1 MNKLIETLDN
11 CKAILSD
18 YYENDLAE
26 AVNEYDVENQ
36 IDNIHRIM
44 LMIMPN
50 EFKFARQCSCCEEG
64 MNDGYVINGGGE
76 YYCSD
81 ECLHTKHTADE
92 IKEMEMGEECNY
104 WTEWDSDSDMEYIL
118 VRNILIHVGEE

>member
-44 LMIMPN
+44 LMIMPK

-81 ECLHTKHTADE
+81 ECLNTKYTANE
-92 IKEMEMGEECNY
+92 VKEMEMGEDDNY
-104 WTEWDSDSDMEYIL
+104 YTHWESDSDMEYIL

>member
-1 MNKLIETLDN
+1 MNKLIQTLDN

-50 EFKFARQCSCCEEG
+50 EFKFARQCSCCEDG
-64 MNDGYVINGGGE
+64 MNKGYVIDGGGE

>member
-1 MNKLIETLDN
+1 MNE
-11 CKAILSD
+11 
-18 YYENDLAE
+18 
-26 AVNEYDVENQ
+26 
-36 IDNIHRIM
+36 
-44 LMIMPN
+44 
-50 EFKFARQCSCCEEG
+50 
-64 MNDGYVINGGGE
+64 GYVIDGGGE

-81 ECLHTKHTADE
+81 ECLNTKHTADE